1 MSIDTLNIVSE
12 APTARAQEIARLVET
27 LGLAEGR
34 LSEAELARVVQAVGE
49 RHDLFDDL
57 VVSDE
62 QNRWWLLLYGAAN
75 FELKLLTWERG
86 QVSNWHDHGG
96 SSGAFE
102 VARGALTEQFRG
114 ADSVSVVSRTLNAGQ
129 RSTFGPHHLHDV
141 AFHGGPPTV
150 SVHAYSPPLTA
161 LTFYDRTEFGFV
173 AREVVPE
180 EVRTPTAVAPSL
192 GEG

>member
-102 VARGALTEQFRG
+102 VARGDEVVDGVARDGEKLGDF
-114 ADSVSVVSRTLNAGQ
+114 ADSDEGWNGILSEYV
-129 RSTFGPHHLHDV
+129 HICC
-141 AFHGGPPTV
+141 HGI
-150 SVHAYSPPLTA
+150 
-161 LTFYDRTEFGFV
+161 
-173 AREVVPE
+173 
-180 EVRTPTAVAPSL
+180 
-192 GEG
+192 